1 MSHDDATHTDLP
13 DGGERAE
20 SPAPPAPPA
29 PEGHDAPPAVP
40 APEPVVALPA
50 PPEVA
55 ELPPPA
61 PPEPRSAPLPE
72 TGPVPGEEWGWVDE
86 QDVVHQKDG
95 ALFKGRALGP
105 LKGRSKRTAFAFY
118 VERFQKLE
126 AKTAELEREV
136 GAAANKGRFSERTQR
151 LADQVRTADALGDF
165 DALLA
170 RLEALRHEVLDFQA
184 AQRTRKEEL
193 IAVAESLMALTSW
206 TQTADKMKKLQEQW
220 KGLGSASRE
229 DDELLWKRFR
239 GALDAF
245 FQRRDENRTQQ
256 SHERGEARRKKEELC
271 ARAEAMVESTE
282 TEKTA
287 HAMEEMMAEWKAA
300 GWAGR
305 DVEESLW
312 ERFRTARGAFF
323 ERRRTAQHRASH
335 DREAHKQR
343 KIALCEAAEALAAS
357 PDVFGA
363 CEQAKQLQ
371 SEWKSVGPVPR
382 ALSDQLWERFR
393 GACDKVF
400 ARAQDERK
408 HRRTEWSHQKQE
420 SVSRKREQAEALRE
434 SIARD
439 LGHVDRWRQALSG
452 LKDGGRAEE
461 MRRGL
466 DEKIQGVEERLVQK
480 RTRLAELELEIK
492 NAP

>member
-1 MSHDDATHTDLP
+1 
-13 DGGERAE
+13 
-20 SPAPPAPPA
+20 
-29 PEGHDAPPAVP
+29 
-40 APEPVVALPA
+40 LPA
-50 PPEVA
+50 PA
-55 ELPPPA
+55 PA
-61 PPEPRSAPLPE
+61 PALSAPIPE
-72 TGPVPGEEWGWVDE
+72 TGPIPGEEWGWIDE

-105 LKGRSKRTAFAFY
+105 LKGRSTRTAFAFY

-126 AKTAELEREV
+126 AKAVELERELQ
-136 GAAANKGRFSERTQR
+136 AATNKGRFSERTER
-151 LADQVRTADALGDF
+151 LIEQVRVADALGDF

-170 RLEALRHEVLDFQA
+170 RLEALRREVLDFQA
-184 AQRTRKEEL
+184 AQRARKEEL
-193 IAVAESLMALTSW
+193 IGVAESLMGHSSW

-220 KGLGSASRE
+220 KALGSASRE

-239 GALDAF
+239 GALDTF
-245 FQRRDENRTQQ
+245 FQRRDENRSQQ
-256 SHERGEARRKKEELC
+256 SHERTEARRKKEELC
-271 ARAEAMVESTE
+271 LRAETLLESTE
-282 TEKTA
+282 LDKTA
-287 HAMEEMMAEWKAA
+287 HAMEELMAEWKAA

-312 ERFRTARGAFF
+312 DRFRTARGAFF
-323 ERRRTAQHRASH
+323 ERRRTAQHQASH

-343 KIALCEAAEALAAS
+343 KVALCEAAEALIAS

-371 SEWKSVGPVPR
+371 AEWKTVGPVPR
-382 ALSDQLWERFR
+382 VLSDQLWERFR

-408 HRRTEWSHQKQE
+408 HRRTEWTHQKQE
-420 SVSRKREQAEALRE
+420 TVSRKREQAEALRE

-439 LGHVDRWRQALSG
+439 LGHVDRWRQALAS

-466 DEKIQGVEERLVQK
+466 DEKIQGVEERLSQK
-480 RTRLAELELEIK
+480 RARLSELELEIK